1 MQSIMWDVPT
11 DFDQADISKI
21 RTTLLDFDEKLKAV
35 GLLEHD
41 QDNVITILSVTIP
54 TLVVL

>member
-11 DFDQADISKI
+11 DFDQADINKI

-41 QDNVITILSVTIP
+41 QDNVITILSATIL
-54 TLVVL
+54 TLVIL